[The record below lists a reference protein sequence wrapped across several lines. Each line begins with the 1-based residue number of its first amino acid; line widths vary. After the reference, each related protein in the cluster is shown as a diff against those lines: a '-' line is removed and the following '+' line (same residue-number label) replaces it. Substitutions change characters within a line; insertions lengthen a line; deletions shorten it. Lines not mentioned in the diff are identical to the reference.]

1 MTRREKV
8 RRESVDMQYG
18 LLWNESRVKVMEKK
32 VKVKYEKDKH
42 EIGGK

>member
-18 LLWNESRVKVMEKK
+18 LLCNESRVKVMEKK
-32 VKVKYEKDKH
+32 VKVK
-42 EIGGK
+42 

>member
-1 MTRREKV
+1 M
-8 RRESVDMQYG
+8 G
-18 LLWNESRVKVMEKK
+18 GGWNESRAKVREKK